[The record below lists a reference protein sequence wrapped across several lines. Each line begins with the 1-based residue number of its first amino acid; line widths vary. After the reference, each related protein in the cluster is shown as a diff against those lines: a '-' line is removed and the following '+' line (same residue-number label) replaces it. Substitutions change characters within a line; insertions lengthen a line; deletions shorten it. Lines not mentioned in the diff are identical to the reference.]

1 MNKIQLLV
9 MWVGIALFLLL
20 IIFPPHKWYYSPGE
34 SNIHKGIVNKELQ
47 RTFLIAIT
55 LVAGGLIVTFRDKN
69 KSDKAWQ
76 LLTAFWQKLT
86 KYAFEKNINKRPK
99 DEQKQ

>member
-20 IIFPPHKWYYSPGE
+20 LIFPPQTTRINAFSHKYT
-34 SNIHKGIVNKELQ
+34 VLNKELQ
-47 RTFLIAIT
+47 RTLLIAIP
-55 LVAGGLIVTFRDKN
+55 LVSGGLTVTFRDKK

-76 LLTAFWQKLT
+76 LLTVIWQKLT
-86 KYAFEKNINKRPK
+86 KYALWKNIDKKPK
-99 DEQKQ
+99 DKQKQ

>member
-20 IIFPPHKWYYSPGE
+20 LIFPPHHEDFYLI
-34 SNIHKGIVNKELQ
+34 SNPSHIYKGAVKKELQ
-47 RTFLIAIT
+47 RTFLIAIP

-76 LLTAFWQKLT
+76 LLTAFWRKLT
-86 KYAFEKNINKRPK
+86 K
-99 DEQKQ
+99 